1 MDIIID
7 DLGNVWSPNGALPPA
22 PKLGPGAL
30 SGRQIN
36 ASRRYVHVRI
46 DDEKRLIGA
55 SLRLGTTP
63 ITQACFERLL
73 WILVWKKVERAVIDY
88 RGDRAEPELLTLSK
102 DIVARLEEIS
112 GMALI
117 PSFRLERLALG
128 RLEERGRLSV
138 LDEELRVWRRAHG
151 QLSRRALNAE
161 IGAINSRRMVI
172 RVSGLRL
179 QMLAVSDVSLTYRPC
194 ERMRMLGQ
202 DVELQ
207 PDTVYGESLAETF
220 REFALNDANQPG
232 LQEVDA
238 VITKTDG
245 RLVRVRYERLLLPW
259 KSRGGERWITSQ
271 PLLRMRRE
279 MLD

>member
-1 MDIIID
+1 MDIIIS
-7 DLGNVWSPNGALPPA
+7 DLGDVWSPNGALPRA

-30 SGRQIN
+30 SSRQVN
-36 ASRRYVHVRI
+36 GPRRYVHVGTERW
-46 DDEKRLIGA
+46 GA
-55 SLRLGTTP
+55 CLRLGMTP
-63 ITQACFERLL
+63 ITQACFERLT
-73 WILVWKKVERAVIDY
+73 WILVLFRVERALIDY
-88 RGDRAEPELLTLSK
+88 RGDRADPELLTSVK

-117 PSFRLERLALG
+117 PSFRLERLALE

-151 QLSRRALNAE
+151 QLSHRALSAE
-161 IGAINSRRMVI
+161 IGAINGRRMVM
-172 RVSGLRL
+172 RVSGMRL

-207 PDTVYGESLAETF
+207 PDAVYGESLAEAF
-220 REFALNDANQPG
+220 REFAFSDENRPG
-232 LQEVDA
+232 LQEVEA

-259 KSRGGERWITSQ
+259 KSRGGERWLTSQ

-279 MLD
+279 MLG